1 MRSSGPISVTE
12 TRWFRF
18 DNGAIR
24 YDESGT
30 MQPAHQAAIMF
41 APHTHYVVRS
51 NLPQMKSTLIVILA
65 LAQTLFADSTDSDA
79 AEAAFEKGW
88 R

>member
-1 MRSSGPISVTE
+1 
-12 TRWFRF
+12 
-18 DNGAIR
+18 
-24 YDESGT
+24 
-30 MQPAHQAAIMF
+30 
-41 APHTHYVVRS
+41 
-51 NLPQMKSTLIVILA
+51 MKSTLIVILA